1 MIQYFGAQVT
11 SLLTF
16 TVEPLHFTEDDPD
29 TPAEGIA
36 IGFTWEELNGF
47 AQYHGF
53 ASWEGQH
60 ELAEKIDA
68 ILRNQMPWYIEGS
81 LFDSVVDDEGEQWL
95 IPLPTYK
102 RITSNFIE
110 VL

>member
-29 TPAEGIA
+29 TPAEGIV
-36 IGFTWEELNGF
+36 IGFTWQELNSF
-47 AQYHGF
+47 AQYHGY
-53 ASWEGQH
+53 AMWEAQP
-60 ELAEKIDA
+60 ELADKVDA
-68 ILRNQMPWYIEGS
+68 ILRDAMPWYIEGS

-102 RITSNFIE
+102 RITANFIE
-110 VL
+110 I